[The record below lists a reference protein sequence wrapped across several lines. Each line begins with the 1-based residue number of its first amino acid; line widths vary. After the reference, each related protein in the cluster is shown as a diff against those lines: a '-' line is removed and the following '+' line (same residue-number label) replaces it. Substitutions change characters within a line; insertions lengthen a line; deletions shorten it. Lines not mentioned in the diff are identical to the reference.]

1 MHRIALSLSLLLL
14 AGSAGPVLADQLLLD
29 AIRSPDGQQQGQAP
43 RRGTTMEAVRSRFGT
58 PEQTRPAVGDPP
70 ISRWQYPQ
78 FTVYFEHDR
87 VIHAVA
93 RR

>member
-1 MHRIALSLSLLLL
+1 MRRIALSLSLLLL
-14 AGSAGPVLADQLLLD
+14 AGSAGPVLAEQLLIN
-29 AIRSPDGQQQGQAP
+29 AIRGPEGQQIETP
-43 RRGTTMEAVRSRFGT
+43 RRGTTMETVRSRFGT
-58 PEQTRPAVGDPP
+58 PEQTRPAVGEPP

-78 FTVYFEHDR
+78 FTVYFEHNR

>member
-1 MHRIALSLSLLLL
+1 MRSLALSLLLL
-14 AGSAGPVLADQLLLD
+14 AGSAAPALADQLLID
-29 AIRSPDGQQQGQAP
+29 AIQGPEAQQAQSP

-58 PEQTRPAVGDPP
+58 PEQTRPAVGEPP
-70 ISRWQYPQ
+70 ITRWVYPD
-78 FTVYFEHDR
+78 FTVYFERDR

>member
-1 MHRIALSLSLLLL
+1 MRRIALSLSLLLL
-14 AGSAGPVLADQLLLD
+14 AGNAGPVVADQLLIN
-29 AIRSPDGQQQGQAP
+29 AIRGAEGQQVETP
-43 RRGTTMEAVRSRFGT
+43 RRGTTMEGVRSRFGT
-58 PEQTRPAVGDPP
+58 PEQARPAVGDPP

-78 FTVYFEHDR
+78 FTVYFERDR